1 MRYPPVTRLEP
12 REMGTAV
19 GPFGAETRARMP
31 FTFFWRLHG
40 ILDGS
45 GIRLDLCRRVGKEQG
60 SGLFRW
66 MERFF
71 YRVRVWTRRALNTV
85 ADRRRARIVKDALV
99 LGINEGGVHDNQTL
113 LRRLQFVQG

>member
-1 MRYPPVTRLEP
+1 
-12 REMGTAV
+12 
-19 GPFGAETRARMP
+19 MP
-31 FTFFWRLHG
+31 YDFFRGLHG
-40 ILDGS
+40 ILDARM
-45 GIRLDLCRRVGKEQG
+45 IRRN
-60 SGLFRW
+60 GLISLRW
-66 MERFF
+66 MENFF

>member
-1 MRYPPVTRLEP
+1 
-12 REMGTAV
+12 
-19 GPFGAETRARMP
+19 
-31 FTFFWRLHG
+31 
-40 ILDGS
+40 
-45 GIRLDLCRRVGKEQG
+45 
-60 SGLFRW
+60 
-66 MERFF
+66 MENFF